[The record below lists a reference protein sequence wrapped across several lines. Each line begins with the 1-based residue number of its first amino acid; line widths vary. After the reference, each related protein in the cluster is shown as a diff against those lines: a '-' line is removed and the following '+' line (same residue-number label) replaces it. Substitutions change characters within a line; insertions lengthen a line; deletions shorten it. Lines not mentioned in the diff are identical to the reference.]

1 VEPILARIIVAKSII
16 LMVVDVDVKANQNKI
31 NANTMAGA
39 QNVFVEI
46 TQHLISK
53 KENRYTSKKKVVVVV
68 VVNQNVKNVI
78 SGHNYYIRIVYTNII
93 MNNKV
98 TSVSLSGKTQY
109 MLNNL
114 SGKSF
119 SQKELPY
126 EVNKSKIYIM
136 NHIIFPLVS
145 RQWKKLQENL
155 YCLDNIKKKIDTFY
169 HYYKNDD
176 LFIYREIINALE
188 VILSEHMQ
196 LEELEKS
203 VYGSS
208 KDLSTMIY
216 KTALVKLK
224 PEYEIYDI
232 IFGRPLRSKNE
243 EYKQIIIDE
252 IQKLLTSHDIT
263 FDKIRIYLTNKYNL
277 N

>member
-1 VEPILARIIVAKSII
+1 
-16 LMVVDVDVKANQNKI
+16 
-31 NANTMAGA
+31 
-39 QNVFVEI
+39 
-46 TQHLISK
+46 
-53 KENRYTSKKKVVVVV
+53 
-68 VVNQNVKNVI
+68 
-78 SGHNYYIRIVYTNII
+78 
-93 MNNKV
+93 MNNKH
-98 TSVSLSGKTQY
+98 TTLSLMGKNNY
-109 MLNNL
+109 NLNNL
-114 SGKSF
+114 GGKSF

-155 YCLDNIKKKIDTFY
+155 YCLDNIKKKMDTFY

-203 VYGSS
+203 VYGTS

-232 IFGRPLRSKNE
+232 VFGRPLRNKNE
-243 EYKQIIIDE
+243 DYKEHIIEE
-252 IQKLLTSHDIT
+252 IQKLLTSHEIT
-263 FDKIRIYLTNKYNL
+263 FDKIRIYLTNKYNI

>member
-1 VEPILARIIVAKSII
+1 
-16 LMVVDVDVKANQNKI
+16 
-31 NANTMAGA
+31 
-39 QNVFVEI
+39 
-46 TQHLISK
+46 
-53 KENRYTSKKKVVVVV
+53 
-68 VVNQNVKNVI
+68 
-78 SGHNYYIRIVYTNII
+78 

-98 TSVSLSGKTQY
+98 TTVSLSGKTQY

-203 VYGSS
+203 VYGTS

-232 IFGRPLRSKNE
+232 LFGRPLRSKNE
-243 EYKQIIIDE
+243 EYKQYVIDE
-252 IQKLLTSHDIT
+252 IQKLLNVPDIT
-263 FDKIRIYLTNKYNL
+263 FDKIRIFLTNKYNIS
-277 N
+277 

>member
-1 VEPILARIIVAKSII
+1 
-16 LMVVDVDVKANQNKI
+16 
-31 NANTMAGA
+31 
-39 QNVFVEI
+39 
-46 TQHLISK
+46 
-53 KENRYTSKKKVVVVV
+53 V
-68 VVNQNVKNVI
+68 VVNQNAKNVI
-78 SGHNYYIRIVYTNII
+78 YGLNYYIRILYTNII
-93 MNNKV
+93 MNKITTN
-98 TSVSLSGKTQY
+98 SLSGKNQQN
-109 MLNNL
+109 LNNM
-114 SGKSF
+114 SGKPF
-119 SQKELPY
+119 SHKELPY

-155 YCLDNIKKKIDTFY
+155 YCLDNIKKKMDTFY
-169 HYYKNDD
+169 HYYQNDD

-203 VYGSS
+203 VYGGS

-243 EYKQIIIDE
+243 EYKQHIIEE
-252 IQKLLTSHDIT
+252 IQKLLSNPDVT
-263 FDKIRIYLTNKYNL
+263 FDKIRFFLTNKYNII
-277 N
+277 

>member
-1 VEPILARIIVAKSII
+1 MRIL
-16 LMVVDVDVKANQNKI
+16 
-31 NANTMAGA
+31 
-39 QNVFVEI
+39 
-46 TQHLISK
+46 
-53 KENRYTSKKKVVVVV
+53 
-68 VVNQNVKNVI
+68 
-78 SGHNYYIRIVYTNII
+78 YTNII
-93 MNNKV
+93 MNNKI
-98 TSVSLSGKTQY
+98 TTVSLTGKNQHN
-109 MLNNL
+109 LNNI

-119 SQKELPY
+119 SQKDLPY
-126 EVNKSKIYIM
+126 EVNRSKIYIM

-203 VYGSS
+203 VYGTS

-216 KTALVKLK
+216 KTALIKLK

-232 IFGRPLRSKNE
+232 IFGRPLRSKSE
-243 EYKQIIIDE
+243 EYKHFIIEE
-252 IQKLLTSHDIT
+252 IQKLLMVHDIT